1 MRISREKHWQFL
13 EDELKAE
20 TEEFKAKF
28 EAPAKQLLDEKGEM
42 FVALFESFH
51 SNGSMVM
58 KFPNSRALPRKGAH
72 FMCMFLPK
80 ELRAHKSWGTKT
92 YKDLYAARF
101 KGTDCVCIYHGK
113 ADDDR
118 FSIVGFREVDVE
130 FQKVIENNPGVI
142 LVFAPQFPPL
152 DYPAN
157 LQKVVK
163 DCTSQSVA
171 EILDAEYKP
180 RAWAPRLI
188 KEDDAARVVLSQMSL
203 TPTTILQGPPGTGKT
218 YLIARVCAELCKA
231 GKSVLVT
238 ALTNRALIEVAKKPF
253 LSALIGEGRVSKVNL
268 TVDEA
273 KEVKGLRL
281 VNEITPVSGELTL
294 ATFYKSSGCA
304 ADTVDDGLFDYVIVD
319 EASQAFTAMFAAASK
334 LGKGRLWVGD
344 INQLAP
350 IVVLNPDRVKDR
362 GYDDLIDGLRFISCN
377 REFPVLQLTKTY
389 RLGERATSFTGMFY
403 GNTLVSGSK
412 ARNDLTCLRGI
423 ANAEGGPALLLT
435 DMSLGDKA
443 PLSAI
448 TQVTSLVKS
457 ILAENSRKQVA
468 VLAHRIPTVV
478 AMQRATAREIG
489 NKDGVLVETV
499 AKIQGLTTDITI
511 FVIPNT
517 GYHYG
522 LERRL
527 FNVATSRAREHT
539 IIIVDKSVFEHKE
552 MDQDVL
558 CYLRRL
564 IGEQVGQNASAIE
577 ICSDNENDVLEVAI
591 DGAKPLLEKG
601 NNERRTESA
610 SDSPTVDITRINKVL
625 DGLQVHLVNWMQPI
639 LSKVYPTDFWQKAV
653 MNVLQPDQRDEVMD
667 TGAQSLAELDMA
679 ALIAVFL
686 GNFRAIRRETHIAPD
701 VADLAKFVKKIRNI
715 YSHKNAHK
723 IAVPNVEDFTF
734 HMSVVRRF
742 LVALGTDEDNVIS
755 HLTLVASLKPQAS
768 AKSPTVVKGKGI
780 TITVK

>member
-72 FMCMFLPK
+72 FMCMLLPK
-80 ELRAHKSWGTKT
+80 ELRAHTSWGTKT

-113 ADDDR
+113 AEDDR
-118 FSIVGFREVDVE
+118 FTIVGFREVDVE
-130 FQKVIENNPGVI
+130 FQKLIEDSPGVI

-152 DYPAN
+152 EYPAN

-163 DCTSQSVA
+163 AYTSQSVA
-171 EILDAEYKP
+171 EMLDAEYKP
-180 RAWAPRLI
+180 RTWAPRLI

-253 LSALIGEGRVSKVNL
+253 LSELIGKGKVSKVNL

-273 KEVKGLRL
+273 RDVKGLRL
-281 VNEITPVSGELTL
+281 AKDITPVPGELTL

-304 ADTVDDGLFDYVIVD
+304 ADTTDDGLFDYVIVD
-319 EASQAFTAMFAAASK
+319 EASQAFTAMFAAACK

-350 IVVLNPDRVKDR
+350 IVVLNPDRVKDC

-377 REFPVLQLTKTY
+377 REFPVLQLTKTH
-389 RLGERATSFTGMFY
+389 RLGERATSFTGIFY
-403 GNTLVSGSK
+403 GNTLVSGTK
-412 ARNDLTCLRGI
+412 VRNDLTCLNCI
-423 ANAEGGPALLLT
+423 ANVEGGPALLLT
-435 DMSLGDKA
+435 DMPLGDKT
-443 PLSAI
+443 PHSAI
-448 TQVTSLVKS
+448 MRVTSLVKS
-457 ILAENSRKQVA
+457 ILAENSRKQIA

-478 AMQRATAREIG
+478 AMQRAIAREID
-489 NKDGVLVETV
+489 NKEGVLVETV

-511 FVIPNT
+511 FLIPNT

-539 IIIVDKSVFEHKE
+539 LIIVDKSVFEHKE
-552 MDQDVL
+552 IDQDVMS
-558 CYLRRL
+558 YLRRL
-564 IGEQVGQNASAIE
+564 IGERVEKNASAVE
-577 ICSDNENDVLEVAI
+577 IGGDKETDVLEDFINTKSTSSKLGNDGQEKESPSIPPDLAQLQTAMNSLQVKLTEWIKGWLPIIYPTNTWRDGVIKKLSALQYNAI
-591 DGAKPLLEKG
+591 KANGIMSVEGLDLNELLSVFIGSFREFQSASHIAQELQTLAFHIRDIRHV
-601 NNERRTESA
+601 NAHRRTNEIVN
-610 SDSPTVDITRINKVL
+610 VDVKDIKYHIDTIDRFLAGL
-625 DGLQVHLVNWMQPI
+625 D
-639 LSKVYPTDFWQKAV
+639 KAV
-653 MNVLQPDQRDEVMD
+653 K
-667 TGAQSLAELDMA
+667 
-679 ALIAVFL
+679 I
-686 GNFRAIRRETHIAPD
+686 ET
-701 VADLAKFVKKIRNI
+701 VKPK
-715 YSHKNAHK
+715 
-723 IAVPNVEDFTF
+723 
-734 HMSVVRRF
+734 
-742 LVALGTDEDNVIS
+742 
-755 HLTLVASLKPQAS
+755 
-768 AKSPTVVKGKGI
+768 I
-780 TITVK
+780 TIAGGGNKITTK

>member
-1 MRISREKHWQFL
+1 MRISREKHWRFL

-28 EAPAKQLLDEKGEM
+28 EAPARQLLDEKGEM

-72 FMCMFLPK
+72 FMCMLLPK
-80 ELRAHKSWGTKT
+80 ELRAHTSWGTKT

-113 ADDDR
+113 AEDDR
-118 FSIVGFREVDVE
+118 FTIVGFREVDVE
-130 FQKVIENNPGVI
+130 FQKLIEDSPGVI

-152 DYPAN
+152 EYPAN

-163 DCTSQSVA
+163 AYTSQSVA

-188 KEDDAARVVLSQMSL
+188 KEDDVARVVLSQMSL

-253 LSALIGEGRVSKVNL
+253 LSELIGKGKVSKVNL

-281 VNEITPVSGELTL
+281 ASEITPVSGELTL

-304 ADTVDDGLFDYVIVD
+304 ADTVDDELFDYVIVD
-319 EASQAFTAMFAAASK
+319 EASQAFTAMFAAACK

-350 IVVLNPDRVKDR
+350 VVELNLDRVKGC
-362 GYDDLIDGLRFISCN
+362 GYDDLIDGLRFISRN

-403 GNTLVSGSK
+403 GNTLVSGTK
-412 ARNDLTCLRGI
+412 MQNNLTCLNGI

-435 DMSLGDKA
+435 DMPLGDKA
-443 PLSAI
+443 PRNAI
-448 TQVTSLVKS
+448 IQVTSLVKS
-457 ILAENSRKQVA
+457 VHIENSRKQIA

-478 AMQRATAREIG
+478 ALQRAIAREIG
-489 NKDGVLVETV
+489 NKEGVLVETV

-522 LERRL
+522 LDRRL

-539 IIIVDKSVFEHKE
+539 IIIMDKSAFEHKE
-552 MDQDVL
+552 IDQDVMSF
-558 CYLRRL
+558 LRRL
-564 IGEQVGQNASAIE
+564 IGERVEKNASAGE
-577 ICSDNENDVLEVAI
+577 IGVDKEGDVLEDLINTERPSSNSGRDIQEKESPLIPPDLAQLQTAMNLLQVKLTEWIKGWLPIIYPTNTWRDGVIRKLSPLQYNAI
-591 DGAKPLLEKG
+591 KANGIMSVEGLDLNELLSVFIGSFREFQSASHIAQELQTLAFHIRDIRHV
-601 NNERRTESA
+601 NAHRRTNEIVN
-610 SDSPTVDITRINKVL
+610 VDVKDIKYHIDTIDRFLAGL
-625 DGLQVHLVNWMQPI
+625 D
-639 LSKVYPTDFWQKAV
+639 KAV
-653 MNVLQPDQRDEVMD
+653 KPE
-667 TGAQSLAELDMA
+667 
-679 ALIAVFL
+679 
-686 GNFRAIRRETHIAPD
+686 
-701 VADLAKFVKKIRNI
+701 
-715 YSHKNAHK
+715 
-723 IAVPNVEDFTF
+723 
-734 HMSVVRRF
+734 
-742 LVALGTDEDNVIS
+742 
-755 HLTLVASLKPQAS
+755 SLKP
-768 AKSPTVVKGKGI
+768 KI
-780 TITVK
+780 TIACGGNKITIK

>member
-1 MRISREKHWQFL
+1 MLISREKHWQFL

-20 TEEFKAKF
+20 TEEFKSKF

-72 FMCMFLPK
+72 FMCMLLPK
-80 ELRAHKSWGTKT
+80 ELRAHTSWGTKT

-113 ADDDR
+113 AEDDR
-118 FSIVGFREVDVE
+118 FTIVGFREVDVE
-130 FQKVIENNPGVI
+130 FQKLIEESPGVI

-152 DYPAN
+152 EYPAN

-163 DCTSQSVA
+163 ACTSQSVA

-218 YLIARVCAELCKA
+218 FLIARVCAELCKA

-238 ALTNRALIEVAKKPF
+238 ALTNRALIEVAKKPS
-253 LSALIGEGRVSKVNL
+253 LSALIDKGKISKVNL

-281 VNEITPVSGELTL
+281 ANEIIPVSGELTL

-304 ADTVDDGLFDYVIVD
+304 ADAVDDGLFDYVIVD

-350 IVVLNPDRVKDR
+350 IVVLNPDKVKDC

-389 RLGERATSFTGMFY
+389 RLGGRATSFTGIFY
-403 GNTLVSGSK
+403 GNTLVSGAK
-412 ARNDLTCLRGI
+412 ARNDLTSLSGI
-423 ANAEGGPALLLT
+423 VNTEGGPALLLT
-435 DMSLGDKA
+435 DMPLGDKT
-443 PLSAI
+443 PHSAI
-448 TQVTSLVKS
+448 MQVTSLVKS
-457 ILAENSRKQVA
+457 ILAENSRKQIA

-478 AMQRATAREIG
+478 AVQRAIAREIDS
-489 NKDGVLVETV
+489 KEGVLVETV

-522 LERRL
+522 LDRRL

-539 IIIVDKSVFEHKE
+539 IIIIDKSAFEHKE
-552 MDQDVL
+552 IDQDVMA
-558 CYLRRL
+558 YLRRL
-564 IGEQVGQNASAIE
+564 IGERVEKKASAVE
-577 ICSDNENDVLEVAI
+577 IGGDKESDVLEDLI
-591 DGAKPLLEKG
+591 KTKTHSSKLGNDEREKG
-601 NNERRTESA
+601 SPLIQPDFAQLQTAMYSLQVKLTEWIKGWLPIIYPTNTWRDGVVRKLSALQYNAIKANGIMSIEGLDLNELLSVFIGSFREFQSASHIAQELQTLAFHIRDIRHVNAHRRTNEIVN
-610 SDSPTVDITRINKVL
+610 VDAKDIKYHV
-625 DGLQVHLVNWMQPI
+625 
-639 LSKVYPTDFWQKAV
+639 
-653 MNVLQPDQRDEVMD
+653 D
-667 TGAQSLAELDMA
+667 TID
-679 ALIAVFL
+679 
-686 GNFRAIRRETHIAPD
+686 
-701 VADLAKFVKKIRNI
+701 
-715 YSHKNAHK
+715 
-723 IAVPNVEDFTF
+723 
-734 HMSVVRRF
+734 RF
-742 LVALGTDEDNVIS
+742 LVGLDKAV
-755 HLTLVASLKPQAS
+755 KPES
-768 AKSPTVVKGKGI
+768 IKPK
-780 TITVK
+780 ITVAGSGNKITVM

>member
-1 MRISREKHWQFL
+1 MLISREKHWQFL

-72 FMCMFLPK
+72 FMCMLLPK
-80 ELRAHKSWGTKT
+80 ELRAHTSWGAKT

-113 ADDDR
+113 AEDDR
-118 FSIVGFREVDVE
+118 FTIVGFREVDVE
-130 FQKVIENNPGVI
+130 FQKLIEDSPGVI

-152 DYPAN
+152 EYPAN

-163 DCTSQSVA
+163 AYTSQSVA

-180 RAWAPRLI
+180 RTWAPRLI

-238 ALTNRALIEVAKKPF
+238 ALTNRALIEVVKKPF
-253 LSALIGEGRVSKVNL
+253 LSELIGKGKVSKVNL

-273 KEVKGLRL
+273 RDVKGLRL
-281 VNEITPVSGELTL
+281 AKDITPVPGELTL

-304 ADTVDDGLFDYVIVD
+304 ADTTDDGLFDYVIVD
-319 EASQAFTAMFAAASK
+319 EASQAFTAMFAAACK

-350 IVVLNPDRVKDR
+350 IVVLNPDRVKDC

-377 REFPVLQLTKTY
+377 REFPVLQLTKTH
-389 RLGERATSFTGMFY
+389 RLGERATYFTGIFY
-403 GNTLVSGSK
+403 GNTLVSGTK
-412 ARNDLTCLRGI
+412 VRNDLTCLNCI
-423 ANAEGGPALLLT
+423 ANVEGGPALLLT
-435 DMSLGDKA
+435 DMPLGDKT
-443 PLSAI
+443 PHSAI
-448 TQVTSLVKS
+448 MRVTSLVKS
-457 ILAENSRKQVA
+457 ILAENSRKQIA

-478 AMQRATAREIG
+478 AMQRAIAREID
-489 NKDGVLVETV
+489 NKEGVLVETV

-522 LERRL
+522 IDRRL

-539 IIIVDKSVFEHKE
+539 IIIMDKSAFEHKE
-552 MDQDVL
+552 IDQDVMS
-558 CYLRRL
+558 YLRRL
-564 IGEQVGQNASAIE
+564 IGERVEKNASAVE
-577 ICSDNENDVLEVAI
+577 IGGDKETDVLEDFINTKSTSSKLGNDGPEKESPLIPPDLAQLQVAMNSLQVKLTEWI
-591 DGAKPLLEKG
+591 KGWLPIIYPTNTWRDGVIKKLSALQYNAIKANGIMSVEGLDLNELLSVFIGSFREFQSASHIAQELQTLDFHIRDIRHV
-601 NNERRTESA
+601 NAHRRTNEIVN
-610 SDSPTVDITRINKVL
+610 VDVKDIKYHIDTIDRFLAGL
-625 DGLQVHLVNWMQPI
+625 D
-639 LSKVYPTDFWQKAV
+639 KAV
-653 MNVLQPDQRDEVMD
+653 KL
-667 TGAQSLAELDMA
+667 
-679 ALIAVFL
+679 
-686 GNFRAIRRETHIAPD
+686 ET
-701 VADLAKFVKKIRNI
+701 VKPKI
-715 YSHKNAHK
+715 
-723 IAVPNVEDFTF
+723 
-734 HMSVVRRF
+734 
-742 LVALGTDEDNVIS
+742 
-755 HLTLVASLKPQAS
+755 
-768 AKSPTVVKGKGI
+768 TVVGGGNKI
-780 TITVK
+780 TTK